1 MRAIADPH
9 LAMVRDEVPQTPEGC
24 AESLRPG
31 SPWVHL
37 RICLT
42 CGHLGGRDSPPLR
55 PLRVAARSTV
65 GSFDPGES
73 RRWCHGDELYV

>member
-1 MRAIADPH
+1 MRVIADPH
-9 LAMVRDEVPQTPEGC
+9 PAVVGDEVPQTPEGN

-42 CGHLGGRDSPPLR
+42 CGHHSGRDSSPVR
-55 PLRVAARSTV
+55 TARVAAHPIIS
-65 GSFDPGES
+65 SSEPGEP
-73 RRWCHGDELYV
+73 RRWCHADQPFV

>member
-42 CGHLGGRDSPPLR
+42 CGPLGSRDSSPLR
-55 PLRVAARSTV
+55 PARVAARPIVSC
-65 GSFDPGES
+65 FEPGES
-73 RRWCHGDELYV
+73 RRGCHADEPFV